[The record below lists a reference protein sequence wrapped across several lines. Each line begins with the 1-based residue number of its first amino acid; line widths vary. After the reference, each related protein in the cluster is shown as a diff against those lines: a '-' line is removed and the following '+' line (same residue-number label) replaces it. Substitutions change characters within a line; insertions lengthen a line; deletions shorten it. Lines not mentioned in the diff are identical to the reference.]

1 MALDAATLER
11 RRWRVAHAATLLVLG
26 AWAVSGLFLPSYLLP
41 APWAVAAELWH
52 FILDPHM
59 WLHTGISLEHI
70 VASVALSL
78 LIGGGLALLAY
89 YVPVCRLAV
98 HGRLCPFLNS
108 FAGTGW
114 VLLAVLWFGLSDVTV
129 IFAIAMVL
137 IPFAIINIRHGLD
150 SLDPE
155 LIEMARSFG
164 HGGTARFRRVVLPA
178 LVPFIFSTLRICF
191 GVAWK
196 AALTAELF
204 GGNAGFGYLFDQAR
218 QNYDTPLVM
227 VVIVLIVAFVY
238 ATERYVFEPAHLR
251 LQAHYE
257 LG

>member
-1 MALDAATLER
+1 MAVDPARLER
-11 RRWRVAHAATLLVLG
+11 RRRRVALAATLAALAV
-26 AWAVSGLFLPSYLLP
+26 WAISGLFLPSYLLP
-41 APWAVAAELWH
+41 APWIVAAELWH
-52 FILDPHM
+52 FVGDPHM
-59 WLHTGISLEHI
+59 WLHTAVSFEHI
-70 VASVALSL
+70 VASVALSMA
-78 LIGGGLALLAY
+78 IGGALALLAH
-89 YVPVCRLAV
+89 YVPVFRLAV

-129 IFAIAMVL
+129 IFAISMVL
-137 IPFAIINIRHGLD
+137 IPFAIINARHGLD

-164 HGGTARFRRVVLPA
+164 RGGVPRFRLIVLPA
-178 LVPFIFSTLRICF
+178 LVPFVFSTLRICF

-204 GGNAGFGYLFDQAR
+204 GGDAGFGYLFDQAR
-218 QNYDTPLVM
+218 QDYNTPLVITI
-227 VVIVLIVAFVY
+227 IVLIVAFVF
-238 ATERYVFEPAHLR
+238 ATERYIFTPAHAR

-257 LG
+257 LA